1 MNRTLHDITEDILA
15 LDQLLTEGEGDIGS
29 DEAAAWVEQWLRE
42 NEENLVTKLDNY
54 SALITE
60 YETRADA
67 RKAEADRMRA
77 KASTDEARARWMRD
91 RMLDHLQRLGLK
103 KVECPRFTV
112 AVQRNGGMQ
121 PVEIT
126 GDVPPEYRVIRSE
139 PDKAAIRTRLLEGA
153 ELPFAHLLPRGESL
167 RIR

>member
-1 MNRTLHDITEDILA
+1 MNRTLHEITEDILA
-15 LDQLLTEGEGDIGS
+15 LDDLLAECEGDVGS
-29 DEAAAWVEQWLRE
+29 EEAADWIAQWMVE
-42 NEENLVTKLDNY
+42 NEQSLETKLDNY
-54 SALITE
+54 CALITE
-60 YETRADA
+60 YEARADA
-67 RKAEADRMRA
+67 RKAEADRMAA
-77 KASTDEARARWMRD
+77 KAKTDRDKAKWLRD
-91 RMLDHLQRLGLK
+91 RMLEHLHLLNTP

-112 AVQRNGGMQ
+112 AIQKNGGLQ

-126 GDVPPEYRVIRSE
+126 GDVPPEYRVVETR